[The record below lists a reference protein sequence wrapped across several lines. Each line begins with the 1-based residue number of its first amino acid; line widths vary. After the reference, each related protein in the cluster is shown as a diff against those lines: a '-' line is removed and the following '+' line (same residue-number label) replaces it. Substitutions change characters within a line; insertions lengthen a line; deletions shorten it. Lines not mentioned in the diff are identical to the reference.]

1 MKLSEKIIN
10 TTLLGILAL
19 TIHVSFAYSAEIT
32 LDLSYYNYEEP
43 NFMSD
48 TSDPAF
54 ISLGVKNWDLPEY
67 SDRDWNLL
75 YTTEL
80 SKGWVSYSG
89 SGTLDKDY
97 YKLRGEAYLGYKI
110 EDFISIIGVGYRWLY
125 DDSGGSVS
133 STGALGYDRKNQLF
147 YVPVGG
153 ILDLSD
159 KLRIKGQYNYLILGT
174 QTSYLSDVAGFTDVT
189 NEQRF
194 GWGTDFTLDYKI
206 DNKTS
211 VYSFARYWDIANS
224 DTATGTFAGVLIFQA
239 FEPANTTA
247 EVGIGISYNF

>member
-1 MKLSEKIIN
+1 MKPSNKIIN
-10 TTLLGILAL
+10 RILLSILVL
-19 TIHVSFAYSAEIT
+19 TIHLPIAYSAEIT

-48 TSDPAF
+48 TSNPAF
-54 ISLGVKNWDLPEY
+54 ISLGVKNWDLAAY
-67 SDRDWNLL
+67 SDSDWNFL

-110 EDFISIIGVGYRWLY
+110 EDFISIIGMGYRWLY

-153 ILDLSD
+153 ILDLTD

-174 QTSYLSDVAGFTDVT
+174 QTSYLSDVAGFTDIT